1 MLKDANGRDVSKI
14 DEARLLRKLAQQAI
28 NDGLVYVRQGDLQK
42 AQRAEEIAGM
52 LIDEARA
59 VLEERRL

>member
-1 MLKDANGRDVSKI
+1 MLKNANGESASQI
-14 DEARLLRKLAQQAI
+14 DEARLLRKLAQKVI

-52 LIDEARA
+52 LLDEARA